1 MKKLLSTLLSVL
13 FCAITFA
20 QSVPQGINYQAVARD
35 ANGDVL
41 MNQALT
47 IQFSVIS
54 DSITGTVSWQETHP
68 VTTNEYGLFTAIVGG
83 GTSTSAGSS
92 STFDVVNWGSTSHY
106 LNVEINYGSGYV
118 DMGTTQFMS
127 VPYALQAGNSVFEF
141 NANGTGIQAPTDTAS
156 GDYSIAIGQ
165 GASAS
170 GDYSIAVGKSA
181 GSSWPT
187 VASGDYSTAIGL
199 GNKALG
205 WGSMAMGSYN
215 ESAGSKAVAIGWWN
229 NASGDNSTAIGTN
242 TLASGYYSTAM
253 GYDTE
258 ASGEASTAMGYDTE
272 ASGYYSTAMGKDTE
286 ASGSWSTSMGNNT
299 VASGYNSTSMGV
311 ATEASGYQSV
321 AMGSYTDAT
330 GTSSTAMGYQTEAR
344 AYQLVIG
351 NNNIA
356 SGNLTNWVSSDAA
369 FIIGNGVN
377 NPSNALRA
385 TKNGNLFITG
395 TLSSA
400 SDIRLKTKI
409 TPVGNVLSALE
420 FITPITYEFKDTQ
433 IHPEGVQIGFSAQ
446 EIQAQF
452 PALVRE
458 NAKGDLTV
466 AYGQMSAV
474 LLQAIKE
481 QQAIIESQKTEIADM
496 RAEIAGRLK
505 AIEETLNTT
514 TLNK

>member
-35 ANGDVL
+35 ANGDQL
-41 MNQALT
+41 TNQSLT
-47 IQFSVIS
+47 VKLSVIS
-54 DSITGTVSWQETHP
+54 DSITGTVSWQETHF
-68 VTTNEYGLFTAIVGG
+68 VTTNDYGLFTAIIGG
-83 GTSTSAGSS
+83 GASTSVGSS
-92 STFDVVNWGSTSHY
+92 TSFDVVDWGSTTHY
-106 LNVEINYGSGYV
+106 LKVEIDDGAGYV

-127 VPYALQAGNSVFEF
+127 VPYALQAGNSVFTF
-141 NANGTGIQAPTDTAS
+141 NTNGTGIQSPTNSAS
-156 GDYSIAIGQ
+156 GYYSIAMGKNTEASGYNSTSMGVATEASGQ
-165 GASAS
+165 RSVAMGYDNIASGESSTAMGASTEAS
-170 GDYSIAVGKSA
+170 GVFSVAMGVNTEALADYSTALGVYSNAI
-181 GSSWPT
+181 
-187 VASGDYSTAIGL
+187 GDYSTA
-199 GNKALG
+199 
-205 WGSMAMGSYN
+205 MG
-215 ESAGSKAVAIGWWN
+215 
-229 NASGDNSTAIGTN
+229 AS
-242 TLASGYYSTAM
+242 
-253 GYDTE
+253 
-258 ASGEASTAMGYDTE
+258 TE

-330 GTSSTAMGYQTEAR
+330 GTSSTAMGYLTEAR

-351 NNNIA
+351 QNNIP
-356 SGNLTNWVSSDAA
+356 SGSNTTWVSSDAA

-385 TKNGNLFITG
+385 TKDGNLFITG

-496 RAEIAGRLK
+496 RAEIDGRLK